1 MDMPF
6 FRVLYIMY
14 LTYSFSTSS
23 FSDTFFF
30 QYLLTTNLTVILIL
44 AILPNIYSLQA
55 RQISLTFGLKMF
67 LISLAFYKN
76 RFLALSN
83 GEGLSSSMKILEVLQ
98 IYGNPVPFCCDNI
111 SLLLVAL
118 TTLLIF
124 ICLIISL
131 DVPNFKLFAVCFF
144 VMEFLLLLVWTVY
157 DIFLFYVFFESVLIP
172 MFFIIII
179 WGSRARKIRAGYLF
193 FMYTVIGSMPMLFGV
208 LYIYLNTGTTNVFF
222 LQLMNSFDF
231 IEQKCLWVTF
241 FLAFAVKVPMVP
253 FHLWLPEAHVEAPTA
268 GSVILAGVLLKLGSY
283 GLVRFLNPFFPLAG
297 VYFTPFVQALSICGI
312 VYASFNALRQ
322 NDLKRVIAYA
332 SIAHMNLIVVGI
344 FSLSIYSI
352 EGSVFQM
359 ISHGLVSSLLFFLI
373 GIIYDRSGTRL
384 IASYSG
390 LAHFMPNY
398 AYYFFLGTMAN
409 MAFPGSSSFAGE
421 ILLFLGI
428 FLVNINTGFL
438 SALGIFLCSTYSIWL
453 YNRTMYGNI
462 STTITSFTDMDYADV
477 HVSKVLLYLILA
489 FGLYPHYITTFI
501 YFDALYLMALNS

>member
-1 MDMPF
+1 M
-6 FRVLYIMY
+6 L
-14 LTYSFSTSS
+14 YSFIHLTLT
-23 FSDTFFF
+23 FSDSFFF
-30 QYLLTTNLTVILIL
+30 KYLVLTNIFAVLIL
-44 AILPNIYSLQA
+44 TLLPSAYGLMA
-55 RQISLTFGLKMF
+55 RQISLIFGLKMF
-67 LISLAFYKN
+67 FISLVFYKN

-83 GEGLSSSMKILEVLQ
+83 GEGLSSSIKVLEIVQ
-98 IYGNPVPFCCDNI
+98 VYGNPVAFCCDNI
-111 SLLLVAL
+111 SLLLIAL

-124 ICLIISL
+124 ICLVISL
-131 DVPNFKLFAVCFF
+131 DVPNFRLFAVCFF
-144 VMEFLLLLVWTVY
+144 VMELLLLLVWTVY

-172 MFFIIII
+172 MFVIILI

-208 LYIYLNTGTTNVFF
+208 LYIYFSTGTTSVFL
-222 LQLMNSFDF
+222 LQLVNSFDF
-231 IEQKCLWVTF
+231 IEQKFLWMTF

-283 GLVRFLNPFFPLAG
+283 GLIRFLNPFFPLAG
-297 VYFTPFVQALSICGI
+297 IYFTPFVQALSICGI
-312 VYASFNALRQ
+312 IYASFNALRQ

-352 EGSVFQM
+352 EGAVFQM

-384 IASYSG
+384 IANYSG
-390 LAHFMPNY
+390 LAHFMPTY
-398 AYYFFLGTMAN
+398 AYYLFLATMAN

-438 SALGIFLCSTYSIWL
+438 SGLGIFLCSTYSIWL
-453 YNRTMYGNI
+453 YNRIMYGNV
-462 STTITSFTDMDYADV
+462 STTITSFTDMDYVDV
-477 HVSKVLLYLILA
+477 YVSKVLLFLILA
-489 FGLYPHYITTFI
+489 FGLYPHYVTTFV
-501 YFDALYLMALNS
+501 YFDSLYVLLLNH